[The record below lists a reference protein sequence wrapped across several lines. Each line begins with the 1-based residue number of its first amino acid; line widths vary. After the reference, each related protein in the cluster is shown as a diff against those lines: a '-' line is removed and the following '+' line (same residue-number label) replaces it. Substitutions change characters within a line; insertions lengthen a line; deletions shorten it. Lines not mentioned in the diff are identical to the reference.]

1 MIQKITSS
9 FLLLSLISFFWACQA
24 QKEDKEAEAS
34 FQKATQAY
42 CACLKAKP
50 VFDVETAAEVKKN
63 CLSENLTPLL
73 EAQTQNRA
81 KWAAFFVA
89 ESDACEKE
97 AFGERMK
104 DLDPQ

>member
-1 MIQKITSS
+1 MIKKNTY
-9 FLLLSLISFFWACQA
+9 FLLLLNFSFLWACQS
-24 QKEDKEAEAS
+24 QKEEKEVKAS

-42 CACLKAKP
+42 CACLKAQP
-50 VFDVETAAEVKKN
+50 VFEVETAAELKKT
-63 CLSENLTPLL
+63 CLSENITPLL
-73 EAQTQNRA
+73 EAQTQNRTE
-81 KWAAFFVA
+81 WAAFFVA